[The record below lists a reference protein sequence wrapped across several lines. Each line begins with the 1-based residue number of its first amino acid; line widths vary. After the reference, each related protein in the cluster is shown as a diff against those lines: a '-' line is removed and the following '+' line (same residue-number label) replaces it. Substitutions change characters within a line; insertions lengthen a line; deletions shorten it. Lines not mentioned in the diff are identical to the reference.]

1 MTSDEKLEVIQAL
14 LELNQDPTWV
24 VNQIGALLLPDATT
38 PSQVLERRA
47 HLEAHARQAAKDLA
61 DRVKGETAQLEY
73 EEQKRKDRERE
84 ISKAEAEIEVL
95 GTIKGAAKALEASP
109 VAEPIEEVTP

>member
-1 MTSDEKLEVIQAL
+1 MTADEKLEVVKAL

-38 PSQVLERRA
+38 PEQVLERRA
-47 HLEAHARQAAKDLA
+47 HLEAHAAQAEKDLA
-61 DRVKGETAQLEY
+61 RRLEGEQAQLEY
-73 EEQKRKDRERE
+73 EEQKRKDRDAE
-84 ISKAEAEIEVL
+84 IASAEAEITVL
-95 GTIKGAAKALEASP
+95 GTLKGAAKALEASP

>member
-1 MTSDEKLEVIQAL
+1 MNADEKLEVVKAL

-24 VNQIGALLLPDATT
+24 INQIGALLLPDAST

-47 HLEAHARQAAKDLA
+47 HIEAHAEKQAKDLA
-61 DRVKGETAQLEY
+61 ARAAGEQEQLKR
-73 EEQKRKDRERE
+73 EEQRRKDREAE
-84 ISKAEAEIEVL
+84 IASAEAEIAVL
-95 GTIKGAAKALEASP
+95 GSLKGAAKTLEADP